1 MTEEVSK
8 ICVRKINENIRAVEQ
23 GKSLTLPLR
32 ELKWDCRF
40 MKFYNDFYNIK
51 NADRIAKEEQQKKE
65 QVKARQRARMKA
77 YNQRPEVKARQ
88 RAYEQR
94 PEVKARKRAYH
105 KAYNQ
110 RPEVKAKRKAYY
122 EANKE
127 KWRKY
132 NAN

>member
-23 GKSLTLPLR
+23 GKSLTIPLR

-65 QVKARQRARMKA
+65 Q
-77 YNQRPEVKARQ
+77 VKARQ